1 MPVKNDAARLLGTV
15 AAFLAF
21 AFASGLLF
29 VFAWPLLVLVPVIWF
44 LLTRNHRGTS

>member
-1 MPVKNDAARLLGTV
+1 MKDDAARMLGTV

-29 VFAWPLLVLVPVIWF
+29 VLAWPLLFLVPVGWF
-44 LLTRNHRGTS
+44 LLTRKRQEPS

>member
-1 MPVKNDAARLLGTV
+1 MPMKDDAANLLGTV

-29 VFAWPLLVLVPVIWF
+29 VLAWPLLLLLPLAWF
-44 LLTRNHRGTS
+44 LLTRKRRKGS

>member
-1 MPVKNDAARLLGTV
+1 MRLLGTV

-29 VFAWPLLVLVPVIWF
+29 VLAWPLLVLVPVAWF
-44 LLTRNHRGTS
+44 LLARSRRDAS